1 MSQHQQQAPP
11 SFIGTY
17 HTVESANA
25 ALAAAVRAS
34 NNGEINLVT
43 PAPEVHYL
51 PPMTAIMLRMYRPS
65 RDQLFGVGGGR
76 DAFTRGFIDV
86 LGKAM
91 RLQVVDAR
99 RTDDGS
105 DGAVCSFAVVVA
117 QPTFEGGQIMHV
129 GNKTMNLQDD
139 SPASAKMGKGLA
151 TARAFIAEH
160 AETKARLRAFRTAI
174 GIVAANTSRN
184 LLLPWIVATPI
195 PHVDKDLLSSDFFDR
210 VAAAHL
216 GVGDAIFGGPRQ
228 PAGLPT
234 ATPPAQ
240 LPPAA
245 GDDSDLY
252 DDDDPPP
259 AQQQQAPPPRQ
270 QAPPAQQQP
279 PKGGGMAR
287 DQVDILSGYA
297 RTLGPEEFQRIAQ
310 GALGKPAD
318 SRTMTAEEGHTLIQA
333 LTAASE
339 APSQPDD
346 VPF

>member
-160 AETKARLRAFRTAI
+160 AETKAPLRVFRTAI
-174 GIVAANTSRN
+174 HIGAVNRRPHAREQPGRRRADSLRPARYQGHLAFEFHV
-184 LLLPWIVATPI
+184 LLLYKGKII
-195 PHVDKDLLSSDFFDR
+195 S
-210 VAAAHL
+210 
-216 GVGDAIFGGPRQ
+216 FG
-228 PAGLPT
+228 A
-234 ATPPAQ
+234 
-240 LPPAA
+240 
-245 GDDSDLY
+245 
-252 DDDDPPP
+252 
-259 AQQQQAPPPRQ
+259 
-270 QAPPAQQQP
+270 
-279 PKGGGMAR
+279 
-287 DQVDILSGYA
+287 
-297 RTLGPEEFQRIAQ
+297 F
-310 GALGKPAD
+310 
-318 SRTMTAEEGHTLIQA
+318 GHRRSIRM
-333 LTAASE
+333 
-339 APSQPDD
+339 
-346 VPF
+346 